1 VVVLKCV
8 LAGVAVVA
16 VGFAALVTG
25 STGVSH
31 AAGAPASISLVA
43 APPAVPCNGRNS
55 SIVTATVRDTDGN
68 PVNDG
73 TPVTFSVVAFGV
85 ADPIFTTTS
94 GGVVRSTIT
103 PLSSSFSSI
112 KITVTSGTAASSI
125 EIDCVAVITATPP
138 SSPTPVPTDTSIP
151 TATATASSTASPTT
165 TATASASTTASPTS
179 TADSSV
185 CLTRGQKISLL
196 IGIIKRLGANGQSRA
211 YQPRFDVNKDGSIT
225 LLDAMQVVLAPTC
238 SHGKG

>member
-1 VVVLKCV
+1 VLGEAEVVVLKCV
-8 LAGVAVVA
+8 LAGIAVVA

-55 SIVTATVRDTDGN
+55 SIVTATVRDADGN
-68 PVNDG
+68 PVDDG

-125 EIDCVAVITATPP
+125 EIDCVAVITATPTP
-138 SSPTPVPTDTSIP
+138 SPTPVATDTSIP
-151 TATATASSTASPTT
+151 TATATASSTASPVRTVQ
-165 TATASASTTASPTS
+165 SPL
-179 TADSSV
+179 